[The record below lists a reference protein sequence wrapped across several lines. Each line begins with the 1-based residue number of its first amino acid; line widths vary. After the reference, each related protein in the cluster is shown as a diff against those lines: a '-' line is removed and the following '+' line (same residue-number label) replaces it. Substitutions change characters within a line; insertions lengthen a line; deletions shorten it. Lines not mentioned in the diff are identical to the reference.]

1 MRYDRTWNNE
11 FGVTFLF
18 NHEEL
23 RVDIQYQLYDVIDKK
38 YKGIDTITIKEI
50 NKHIDEWASHAK
62 IVYSKMHE
70 EYSIIW
76 DNYNNCHTDWS
87 AYVISIEDELYN
99 NKIKY
104 WLKVDN
110 LIMYLH
116 TIGINKIGRKDKIYN
131 YNGGMYRIKKLFKLS
146 DVTVAK
152 LNITNKTDFTEEE
165 LKILSKKPDT
175 IELL

>member
-1 MRYDRTWNNE
+1 
-11 FGVTFLF
+11 
-18 NHEEL
+18 
-23 RVDIQYQLYDVIDKK
+23 
-38 YKGIDTITIKEI
+38 
-50 NKHIDEWASHAK
+50 
-62 IVYSKMHE
+62 
-70 EYSIIW
+70 
-76 DNYNNCHTDWS
+76 
-87 AYVISIEDELYN
+87 
-99 NKIKY
+99 
-104 WLKVDN
+104 
-110 LIMYLH
+110 MYLH